1 MWGDTGQ
8 MGAGPPP
15 TGRSAPRGAR
25 GRLPHRLL
33 LLSQLLLVAPHVVLE
48 FCGQLLINCE
58 EVLDFI
64 SVILHH
70 LLEWTAASLSAPS
83 RRTGSSPQP
92 DHDSNTAGR
101 MLRADGFR
109 SVDPP
114 AAWRRSPGGAP
125 AAALASGAWRP
136 PEHLRGAVGPRAVAA
151 SSPQQGS
158 QLCGCRAVG
167 PVSGIP
173 AGGWQAGSTASWLD
187 WARGAVHTGLLR
199 MQLRLG
205 AICASPHEV
214 TEAVST
220 PGLRSKAGTQPL
232 CHEEEA
238 TLPNYWRQGRS
249 TWPNH

>member
-48 FCGQLLINCE
+48 FCGQLLVNCE

-114 AAWRRSPGGAP
+114 AAWCRSPGGAP
-125 AAALASGAWRP
+125 AAALASSL
-136 PEHLRGAVGPRAVAA
+136 EA
-151 SSPQQGS
+151 S
-158 QLCGCRAVG
+158 
-167 PVSGIP
+167 
-173 AGGWQAGSTASWLD
+173 
-187 WARGAVHTGLLR
+187 
-199 MQLRLG
+199 
-205 AICASPHEV
+205 
-214 TEAVST
+214 
-220 PGLRSKAGTQPL
+220 
-232 CHEEEA
+232 
-238 TLPNYWRQGRS
+238 
-249 TWPNH
+249 